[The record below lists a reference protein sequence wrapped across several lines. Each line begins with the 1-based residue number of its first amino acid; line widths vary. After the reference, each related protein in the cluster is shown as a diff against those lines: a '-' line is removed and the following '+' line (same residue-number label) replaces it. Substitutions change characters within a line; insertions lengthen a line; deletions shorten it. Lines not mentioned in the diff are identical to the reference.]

1 MLVHLKTLLTNVE
14 FELTTPKIKNY
25 MLYLTEPARC
35 PVGLLT
41 LCTVIQKAFTEQDRM
56 KLIILEPLEKK
67 GS

>member
-41 LCTVIQKAFTEQDRM
+41 VYCDPESLYRTR
-56 KLIILEPLEKK
+56 
-67 GS
+67 